1 MEASPPAAS
10 AQTGTAAPSLRGPR
24 RPVQPA
30 PPETLTERIEA
41 LAAASRALDPGPA
54 GRKHLRR
61 DVIGYSEDFL
71 KALSTAK
78 AYVDAPGADAGLE
91 EFAVAES
98 SRPAED
104 VLAAIAK
111 FVDGPAL
118 NPASGG
124 HLGYIPGGG
133 LYPAALGDYL
143 AAVTNRFAGLYFAS
157 PGAVRM
163 GNMLLRWMADL
174 VGYPPEAGGDLTSGG
189 SIANLTAVVTARE
202 AKWVRSANV
211 PRAVVYTTRHVHHCI
226 GKALVVAGLGECIV
240 RHVEMDDAYRMS
252 PQDLADK
259 IEADRRKRLLPF
271 MVVAS
276 AGTTDTGAV
285 DPIDEIADVAAVND
299 VWCHV
304 DAAYG
309 GFFALCPEAPPALS
323 ALHRA
328 DSLVLDPHKGLF
340 LPYGLGAL
348 LVRDREALRNAHVAP
363 HSSGRIERRASPSP
377 TYLRDASEG
386 EASPSPAYHSPE
398 LSRHFR
404 AMRMWLPLQL
414 FGLAPFR
421 AALSEKYWL
430 ARYLYDK
437 VQQLPHVEV
446 GPEPDLSVVMFRW
459 TPPGRDSNEASDALV
474 RRIHADGRVF
484 LSSTVLDDRIW
495 LRFCVLSFRTHK
507 ETADLA
513 LEMVKAGME
522 GA

>member
-1 MEASPPAAS
+1 MEASPPP
-10 AQTGTAAPSLRGPR
+10 TAGKTSPNAR
-24 RPVQPA
+24 VA
-30 PPETLTERIEA
+30 PPTIDAPQTAEARPGPEALTARIEA
-41 LAAASRALDPGPA
+41 LAEASRALDPGPA
-54 GRKHLRR
+54 DRKRLQ
-61 DVIGYSEDFL
+61 DAVMAYSQDFL
-71 KALSTAK
+71 DALPTAK

-91 EFAVAES
+91 GCAIAES
-98 SRPAED
+98 ARPVEE
-104 VLAAIAK
+104 VLAAVGE

-133 LYPAALGDYL
+133 LYPSALGDYL
-143 AAVTNRFAGLYFAS
+143 AAVTNRFAGLYFAA

-163 GNMLLRWMADL
+163 GNMLLRWMAEL
-174 VGYPPEAGGDLTSGG
+174 VGYPPEVGGDLASGG

-202 AKWVRSANV
+202 AKWIRSANV
-211 PRAVVYTTRHVHHCI
+211 PRAVVYTTRHAHHCI
-226 GKALVVAGLGECIV
+226 GKALVVAGLRESIV
-240 RHVEMDDAYRMS
+240 RHVEMDDGYRMS

-259 IEADRRKRLLPF
+259 IEADRRNRLLPF
-271 MVVAS
+271 MVVAT

-285 DPIDEIADVAAVND
+285 DPIDEIADVTAAND

-340 LPYGLGAL
+340 LPYGTGAL
-348 LVRDREALRNAHVAP
+348 LVRDREALRNAHTHVAP
-363 HSSGRIERRASPSP
+363 
-377 TYLRDASEG
+377 YLRDAWED
-386 EASPSPAYHSPE
+386 EASPSPADHSPE

-404 AMRMWLPLQL
+404 AMRLWLPLQL

-430 ARYLYDK
+430 ARYLYEK
-437 VQQLPHVEV
+437 VQHLPHVEV

-459 TPPGRDSNEASDALV
+459 TPPGRDANEANEALI

-484 LSSTVLDDRIW
+484 LSSTVLGGEIW
-495 LRFCVLSFRTHK
+495 LRFGVLSFRTHK

-513 LEMVKAGME
+513 LEVVQDAARAEAGDY
-522 GA
+522 

>member
-10 AQTGTAAPSLRGPR
+10 AAHAAPSG
-24 RPVQPA
+24 A
-30 PPETLTERIEA
+30 SAETLTERIEA

-54 GRKHLRR
+54 DRKHLR
-61 DVIGYSEDFL
+61 DAVMGYSEDFL
-71 KALSTAK
+71 NALPAAK
-78 AYVDAPGADAGLE
+78 TYVDAPGADVGLE

-98 SRPAED
+98 GRPVED
-104 VLAAIAK
+104 VMAAIAK

-133 LYPAALGDYL
+133 LYPSALGDYL

-174 VGYPPEAGGDLTSGG
+174 VGFPPEAGGDLTSGG

-226 GKALVVAGLGECIV
+226 GKALVVAGLRECV
-240 RHVEMDDAYRMS
+240 MRHVEMDDAHRMS

-259 IEADRRKRLLPF
+259 IEADRRKRLMPF

-285 DPIDEIADVAAVND
+285 DPIDEIADVAAAND

-348 LVRDREALRNAHVAP
+348 LVRDREALRNAHAHVAP
-363 HSSGRIERRASPSP
+363 I
-377 TYLRDASEG
+377 LRDTWED
-386 EASPSPAYHSPE
+386 EASPSPADHSPE

-404 AMRMWLPLQL
+404 AMRLWLPLQL

-437 VQQLPHVEV
+437 VRQLPHVEV

-459 TPPGRDSNEASDALV
+459 TPPGRDPNEASDALV

-484 LSSTVLDDRIW
+484 LSSTVLDGRIW
-495 LRFCVLSFRTHK
+495 LRFGVLSFRTHK
-507 ETADLA
+507 ATADLA
-513 LEMVKAGME
+513 LEVVKAGME
-522 GA
+522 KA

>member
-1 MEASPPAAS
+1 MEASPPAAGAAHEAS
-10 AQTGTAAPSLRGPR
+10 AGASA
-24 RPVQPA
+24 
-30 PPETLTERIEA
+30 ETLTERIEA

-54 GRKHLRR
+54 DRKHLR
-61 DVIGYSEDFL
+61 DAVMGYSEDFL
-71 KALSTAK
+71 NALPAAK
-78 AYVDAPGADAGLE
+78 TYVDAPGADVGLE

-98 SRPAED
+98 GRPVED
-104 VLAAIAK
+104 VMAAIAK

-133 LYPAALGDYL
+133 LYPSALGDYL

-189 SIANLTAVVTARE
+189 SIANLTATVTARE

-226 GKALVVAGLGECIV
+226 GKALVVAGLRECV
-240 RHVEMDDAYRMS
+240 ARHVEMDDAYRMS

-259 IEADRRKRLLPF
+259 IEADRRKRLMPF

-285 DPIDEIADVAAVND
+285 DPIDEIADVAAAND

-348 LVRDREALRNAHVAP
+348 LVRDREALRNAHAHVAP
-363 HSSGRIERRASPSP
+363 I
-377 TYLRDASEG
+377 LRDAWED
-386 EASPSPAYHSPE
+386 EASPSPADHSPE

-437 VQQLPHVEV
+437 VRQLPHVEV

-459 TPPGRDSNEASDALV
+459 TPPGRDPNEASDALV

-484 LSSTVLDDRIW
+484 LSSTVLDGRIW
-495 LRFCVLSFRTHK
+495 LRFGVLSFRTHK

-513 LEMVKAGME
+513 LEVVKAGME
-522 GA
+522 RA

>member
-1 MEASPPAAS
+1 MEASPPAAG
-10 AQTGTAAPSLRGPR
+10 AAHAAPSG
-24 RPVQPA
+24 A
-30 PPETLTERIEA
+30 STETLTERIEA

-54 GRKHLRR
+54 DRKHLR
-61 DVIGYSEDFL
+61 DAVMGYSEDFL
-71 KALSTAK
+71 NALPAAK
-78 AYVDAPGADAGLE
+78 TYVDAPGADVGLE

-98 SRPAED
+98 GRPVED
-104 VLAAIAK
+104 VMAAIAK

-133 LYPAALGDYL
+133 LYPSALGDYL

-174 VGYPPEAGGDLTSGG
+174 VGFPPEAGGDLTSGG

-226 GKALVVAGLGECIV
+226 GKALVVAGLRECV
-240 RHVEMDDAYRMS
+240 ARHVEMDDAYRMS

-259 IEADRRKRLLPF
+259 IEADRRKRLMPF

-285 DPIDEIADVAAVND
+285 DPIDEIADVAAAND

-348 LVRDREALRNAHVAP
+348 LVRDREALRNAHAHVAP
-363 HSSGRIERRASPSP
+363 I
-377 TYLRDASEG
+377 LRDAWED
-386 EASPSPAYHSPE
+386 EASPSPADHSPE

-437 VQQLPHVEV
+437 VRQLPHVEV

-459 TPPGRDSNEASDALV
+459 TPPGRDPNEASDALV

-484 LSSTVLDDRIW
+484 LSSTVLDGRIW
-495 LRFCVLSFRTHK
+495 LRFGVLSFRTHK

-513 LEMVKAGME
+513 LEVVKAGME
-522 GA
+522 EA

>member
-1 MEASPPAAS
+1 MEASPPAAGE
-10 AQTGTAAPSLRGPR
+10 AHAAPSG
-24 RPVQPA
+24 A
-30 PPETLTERIEA
+30 SAETLTERIEA

-54 GRKHLRR
+54 DRKHLR
-61 DVIGYSEDFL
+61 DAVMGYSEDFL
-71 KALSTAK
+71 NALPAAK
-78 AYVDAPGADAGLE
+78 TYVDAPGADVGLE

-98 SRPAED
+98 GRPVED
-104 VLAAIAK
+104 VMAAIAK

-133 LYPAALGDYL
+133 LYPSALGDYL

-174 VGYPPEAGGDLTSGG
+174 VGFPPEAGGDLTSGG

-226 GKALVVAGLGECIV
+226 GKALVVAGLRECVV

-259 IEADRRKRLLPF
+259 IEADRRKRLMPF

-285 DPIDEIADVAAVND
+285 DPIDEIADVAAAND

-348 LVRDREALRNAHVAP
+348 LVRDREALRNAHAHVAP
-363 HSSGRIERRASPSP
+363 I
-377 TYLRDASEG
+377 LRDAWED
-386 EASPSPAYHSPE
+386 EASPSPADHSPE

-404 AMRMWLPLQL
+404 AMRLWLPLQL

-437 VQQLPHVEV
+437 VRQLPHVEV

-459 TPPGRDSNEASDALV
+459 TPPGRDPNEASDALV

-484 LSSTVLDDRIW
+484 LSSTVLDGRIW
-495 LRFCVLSFRTHK
+495 LRFGVLSFRTHK

-513 LEMVKAGME
+513 LEVVKAGME
-522 GA
+522 EA